1 MSSVCFDISAHRNP
15 TAFQRVR
22 PQEKKTLQDL
32 ASLFFPLH
40 VLQVTCETQQVSM
53 WSGEGGSF
61 QSKPKSGLDGH
72 CWNSTTRNARNPF
85 VYYILLKGASQPEQ
99 GMPIKSVFAV
109 ESALHVRARSDKRS
123 RVGISDGTA
132 SRSADSSHST
142 LLWKLLSRSRN
153 GLRTD
158 VRRRPRLP
166 QTPRSLLRVKVKLTG
181 SR

>member
-1 MSSVCFDISAHRNP
+1 MSALTLARTGTQPLFRGFDPKKKRLCRTSQACFSPFMFFRSPVRHSKCLCGRGRGEVSKANP
-15 TAFQRVR
+15 KV
-22 PQEKKTLQDL
+22 DW
-32 ASLFFPLH
+32 
-40 VLQVTCETQQVSM
+40 M
-53 WSGEGGSF
+53 W
-61 QSKPKSGLDGH
+61 H

-109 ESALHVRARSDKRS
+109 ESALHARARSDKTS

-142 LLWKLLSRSRN
+142 LLWKRLSRSRN